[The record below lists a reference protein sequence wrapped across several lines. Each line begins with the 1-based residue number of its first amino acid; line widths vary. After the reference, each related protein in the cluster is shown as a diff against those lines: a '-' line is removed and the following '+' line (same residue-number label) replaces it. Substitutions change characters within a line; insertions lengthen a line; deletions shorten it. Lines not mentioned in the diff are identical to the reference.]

1 MPVELSR
8 RRLLATAAAV
18 STLAACGESGLP
30 RGAGNSGST
39 SSGGSG
45 SSSGGDPTPSP
56 TVPAHFLST
65 KEHRALTALVDQF
78 IPADTDPGAVQAGC
92 TEAICYL
99 LAAFD
104 TTPPFIYAGGPY
116 SDRAGNSSNQFAQFL
131 PLDAYEELAWRLT
144 LEGSAERPERSFN
157 GAHIGWQAIY
167 RNGLARLDELAVEQG
182 GADFAALT
190 SAQRDTIL
198 RRGDAVV
205 DDLVDIAFPHTLT
218 AMYGAPEYGG
228 NQDLVGWEFT
238 AFDGDVQP
246 RGYSDSQV
254 VNCDTPQ
261 PTDGQLPASY
271 HDPAQRQ
278 QSVAARIR
286 QALFPTRSRARQP
299 LLEAEL
305 MLAVAPP
312 FEGMAAAQQAAE
324 GRLSALRGALL
335 GEGADHA

>member
-1 MPVELSR
+1 LPQIAGS
-8 RRLLATAAAV
+8 
-18 STLAACGESGLP
+18 SG
-30 RGAGNSGST
+30 AT
-39 SSGGSG
+39 SSGGSDG
-45 SSSGGDPTPSP
+45 TPAPSP
-56 TVPAHFLST
+56 TVPAHFLTT

-116 SDRAGNSSNQFAQFL
+116 SDRAGHASNQFAQFL

-157 GAHIGWQAIY
+157 GTHTGWQAIY
-167 RNGLARLDELAVEQG
+167 RDGLARLDDLAVEQG
-182 GADFAALT
+182 AADFAALT
-190 SAQRDTIL
+190 VAQRDSVL

-205 DDLVDIAFPHTLT
+205 DDLVDIAFPHTLS

-228 NQDLVGWEFT
+228 NQGLAGWGFT

-246 RGYSDSQV
+246 RGYSDRQV

-261 PTDGQLPASY
+261 PTDALLPASY

-286 QALFPTRSRARQP
+286 QAVFSTRSRARQP
-299 LLEAEL
+299 LPEAEQ

-324 GRLSALRGALL
+324 GKLSALRVALL
-335 GEGADHA
+335 GEGAAHA